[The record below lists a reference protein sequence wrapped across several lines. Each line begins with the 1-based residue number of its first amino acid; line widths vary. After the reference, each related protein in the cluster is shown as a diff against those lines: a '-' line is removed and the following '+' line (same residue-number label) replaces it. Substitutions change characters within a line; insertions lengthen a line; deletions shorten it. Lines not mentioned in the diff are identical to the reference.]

1 LLIKENSKMKK
12 LLVTFATLALALASA
27 ADKTYHVTLSQPAS
41 VNGTELKPGDYKVQ
55 VEGDK
60 AVFKM
65 GKTVVE
71 APAKVET
78 AEHKYATTQ
87 IAIDDAG
94 KQAKISEIRIGG
106 TATRLV
112 FSGSTAAG
120 Q

>member
-1 LLIKENSKMKK
+1 MKK
-12 LLVTFATLALALASA
+12 LAVTFATFALALASA
-27 ADKTYHVTLSQPAS
+27 ADKSYHVTLNQPAT
-41 VNGTELKPGDYKVQ
+41 VNGTQLQPGDYKVQ

-71 APAKVET
+71 TPAKVET
-78 AEHKYATTQ
+78 AEHKFSTTQ
-87 IAIDDAG
+87 VAIDSAG
-94 KQAKISEIRIGG
+94 KQAKVSEIRIGG
-106 TATRLV
+106 TTTRIV

>member
-1 LLIKENSKMKK
+1 MKK
-12 LLVTFATLALALASA
+12 LVVTFATLALALASA
-27 ADKTYHVTLSQPAS
+27 ADKTYHVTLNEPAT

-60 AVFKM
+60 AIFKL

-78 AEHKYATTQ
+78 AEHKFSTTQ
-87 IAIDDAG
+87 VAIDSAG
-94 KQAKISEIRIGG
+94 KQSKLNEIRIGG
-106 TATRLV
+106 TTTRIV
-112 FSGSTAAG
+112 FSGSAAAG